1 MTSREVGICQ
11 SELCCISFKMLRF
24 LKRNGKPDAFAD
36 EHHASAFE
44 RNLKSGSG
52 RALAFGD
59 NIPGTR

>member
-1 MTSREVGICQ
+1 
-11 SELCCISFKMLRF
+11 MLRF